1 MIRNSIIEYL
11 FEVLK
16 IVFLFMIA
24 RPILRSKKRK
34 GDYISEA
41 LNNYAD
47 PDNQIIK
54 SNPKLIINSKIS
66 KKKNKL
72 IVLII

>member
-1 MIRNSIIEYL
+1 
-11 FEVLK
+11 
-16 IVFLFMIA
+16 MIA

-66 KKKNKL
+66 KKKTN
-72 IVLII
+72 